1 MKLSS
6 LVFASVVGAT
16 LFAAAGTASADRWY
30 HHDYGYSRVV
40 VRPYARTYVAPV
52 YVRPRVVVEPVVV
65 APPVVTAPVVV
76 ERPVVVRPRFYY
88 SRPIVV
94 RRGWYR

>member
-16 LFAAAGTASADRWY
+16 LFAAAGSASADRWY
-30 HHDYGYSRVV
+30 PRERVV
-40 VRPYARTYVAPV
+40 VRPYARPYVAPV
-52 YVRPRVVVEPVVV
+52 YVRPRVVVEPIAPVVV
-65 APPVVTAPVVV
+65 APPVITAPVVV

-88 SRPIVV
+88 SRPLVV